1 MTKIDIIQNV
11 YEKLGFSKKD
21 SADVVESV
29 FDIIKDSLA
38 QGDKVKISGFGNFS
52 IKEKKSRRGRNPQ
65 TGSEIEISARK
76 VLTFKSSQ
84 VLRKALNG

>member
-21 SADVVESV
+21 SADIVESV

-38 QGDKVKISGFGNFS
+38 QGEKVKISGFGNFMV
-52 IKEKKSRRGRNPQ
+52 KEKRLAAAAIRRPD
-65 TGSEIEISARK
+65 RK
-76 VLTFKSSQ
+76 FPL
-84 VLRKALNG
+84 LRAEY

>member
-21 SADVVESV
+21 STDIVESV

-38 QGDKVKISGFGNFS
+38 QGDKVK
-52 IKEKKSRRGRNPQ
+52 
-65 TGSEIEISARK
+65 TGTSW
-76 VLTFKSSQ
+76 T
-84 VLRKALNG
+84 